1 VARQMMINL
10 VIKGVAD
17 SKPEITDLSSDAL
30 YLTEVLGALTATAIL
45 AIVLK

>member
-1 VARQMMINL
+1 VARQMLFNL

-30 YLTEVLGALTATAIL
+30 YLTEVLGALTATVTL